1 MKWFSPASIRG
12 SMAIGLLTGALLLGA
27 DVALN
32 EWVLDEPGGKIV
44 VEVTP
49 PVAGCAVAQIPA
61 S

>member
-1 MKWFSPASIRG
+1 
-12 SMAIGLLTGALLLGA
+12 MAIGLLTGALLLGT

-32 EWVLDEPGGKIV
+32 EWVLDEPGGKVV

-49 PVAGCAVAQIPA
+49 PVTGCAVAQIPA